1 VVLATKATMRATANP
16 GSVDTELHD
25 LARHTELGPQAKSI
39 QSPEFAERLAAAQR
53 R

>member
-1 VVLATKATMRATANP
+1 MRATVSP

-25 LARHTELGPQAKSI
+25 RARRIELGPQAKSI
-39 QSPEFAERLAAAQR
+39 QSPELAQRLAAAQR